1 VNTQEI
7 FFDYEMMSKTTE
19 LYAVTLSGFSVGGRR
34 VLLGRET
41 PGVVVSGKTAN
52 LHAVTLKG
60 LLVGGRR
67 ELLGRCSWVA
77 V

>member
-7 FFDYEMMSKTTE
+7 FFDDEMMSKTTE
-19 LYAVTLSGFSVGGRR
+19 LYAVTLRGFSVGGRR

-41 PGVVVSGKTAN
+41 PGVVVSGKN
-52 LHAVTLKG
+52 ELHAVTLKG